1 MNISRN
7 TALEILGLKEGF
19 SEEELRKQ
27 YRKLVKI
34 VHPDNGGDKTLFE
47 LIVLCKNTL
56 QSTENALKNS
66 QYETTQETKNYKTRD
81 NFYIRLEELEDMY
94 DYLYMYERKYNIV
107 EIKASIIVFIRP
119 KYKKN
124 LQKCYTIFSTIS
136 YKSFKQLGIVKIS
149 ETVRIPEE
157 MKKFR
162 KFSIRVEFLGDT
174 FKFNVSDGTFKVV
187 KHKKYEYV
195 ECLNCICELHFKK

>member
-66 QYETTQETKNYKTRD
+66 QYETTQETKNYKTSG
-81 NFYIRLEELEDMY
+81 N
-94 DYLYMYERKYNIV
+94 LYMYERKYNIV
-107 EIKASIIVFIRP
+107 EIKASLIVFIRP